1 MSKLHELSVLG
12 SSGAWRYYPLRIDCD
27 SSASHDAIA
36 WQYHASN
43 GDDAAKIHNILVR
56 VHKNNK
62 KGAKYLED
70 KGKRHTFAPKNNG
83 RVPFLGIGVSPI
95 GRVVRFVATLFLC
108 LLGWI
113 DFEPQKF
120 TVLHEY
126 VGSQYVVG

>member
-70 KGKRHTFAPKNNG
+70 KREVRKKLCILIWLKANDC
-83 RVPFLGIGVSPI
+83 VPL
-95 GRVVRFVATLFLC
+95 AA
-108 LLGWI
+108 
-113 DFEPQKF
+113 
-120 TVLHEY
+120 
-126 VGSQYVVG
+126 